1 MLLSFNSK
9 PNISFT
15 GLHEDIKFSQKIVS
29 EFRKEVGR
37 PNSDSYI
44 QIRMFQ
50 HLGKPKYAEILQK
63 LEVNL
68 YKYNTQIYRFRDY
81 FDRLSFENLSEYAKK
96 LKELMLEKK
105 VGNCGEMNKI
115 VQYEHLN
122 KGVETHLINLNIFYK
137 KTSMKRTDHCFLLR
151 GLPKEADLTDPKTWG
166 EAILVDSWAG
176 SGIVDQAV
184 RPKGLVKKGALDEV
198 LKYLMFN
205 SKREEA
211 RFMSNNSG
219 HAENFINNMR
229 K

>member
-1 MLLSFNSK
+1 MS
-9 PNISFT
+9 
-15 GLHEDIKFSQKIVS
+15 KIVS

-37 PNSDSYI
+37 PNSDCFIYI
-44 QIRMFQ
+44 RILQ
-50 HLGKPKYAEILQK
+50 HIGDPKYADIIEK
-63 LEVNL
+63 LKGPL
-68 YKYNTQIYRFRDY
+68 YKYYEQKNRFRDY
-81 FDRLSFENLSEYAKK
+81 FDKLAFKDLLEYSKK

-105 VGNCGEMNKI
+105 VGNCKEMNEI

-122 KGVETHLINLNIFYK
+122 KGVETHKIHLSIFDK
-137 KTSMKRTDHCFLLR
+137 DTCMEIKDHCFLLR

-205 SKREEA
+205 PEKEEV
-211 RFMSNNSG
+211 RFLSNNSE
-219 HAENFINNMR
+219 HAENFINNM
-229 K
+229 KK